1 MTSRNRG
8 FVKEPGAKSQ
18 GNLKFDPKWHFVGPG
33 RSSRPLILHVLGPR
47 WRLGSPA
54 LRLPPQASQ
63 GPTAPT
69 QPRTCTYMY
78 IAWHA
83 RYGRAFEPRGA
94 SAQRTAARRHARR
107 FACTPAGALAACERV
122 PIAGAGSLQNRW
134 PLWHHMC
141 CACVVHVLC
150 MCCACAVLCCAMLC
164 SACAVQCMCM
174 CIRCACVVHVLCM
187 CCDILCMCCAVL
199 CCAVHGLCCACP
211 VHMRVLCTCCMCS
224 LCMCMCY
231 ACAVHAIS
239 LETVALKNA
248 SVSTSARCSRMTPS
262 TSPYI
267 RKQYVPLCIVC
278 PIDAPVEGRGWKLEG
293 EGKHTPY
300 ANDVRGKHEAREA
313 GSQGARSQQHE
324 ASDMNCCCL
333 SIQASTSNVG

>member
-1 MTSRNRG
+1 MLCY
-8 FVKEPGAKSQ
+8 A
-18 GNLKFDPKWHFVGPG
+18 
-33 RSSRPLILHVLGPR
+33 
-47 WRLGSPA
+47 
-54 LRLPPQASQ
+54 
-63 GPTAPT
+63 
-69 QPRTCTYMY
+69 
-78 IAWHA
+78 
-83 RYGRAFEPRGA
+83 
-94 SAQRTAARRHARR
+94 
-107 FACTPAGALAACERV
+107 
-122 PIAGAGSLQNRW
+122 
-134 PLWHHMC
+134 
-141 CACVVHVLC
+141 VHVH
-150 MCCACAVLCCAMLC
+150 VVC
-164 SACAVQCMCM
+164 SACA
-174 CIRCACVVHVLCM
+174 CASAVHALCM
-187 CCDILCMCCAVL
+187 CYVCAVISCVCAVL

-324 ASDMNCCCL
+324 ASDMNCCCY

>member
-1 MTSRNRG
+1 MPDDGTTRA
-8 FVKEPGAKSQ
+8 V
-18 GNLKFDPKWHFVGPG
+18 
-33 RSSRPLILHVLGPR
+33 HVL
-47 WRLGSPA
+47 
-54 LRLPPQASQ
+54 
-63 GPTAPT
+63 
-69 QPRTCTYMY
+69 C
-78 IAWHA
+78 
-83 RYGRAFEPRGA
+83 
-94 SAQRTAARRHARR
+94 
-107 FACTPAGALAACERV
+107 
-122 PIAGAGSLQNRW
+122 
-134 PLWHHMC
+134 MC

-150 MCCACAVLCCAMLC
+150 YAVLCCPVHVLC
-164 SACAVQCMCM
+164 SACA
-174 CIRCACVVHVLCM
+174 CASAVHALCM
-187 CCDILCMCCAVL
+187 CYVCAVISCVCAVL
-199 CCAVHGLCCACP
+199 CCAVLCMVCAAHALFICVCYARAACVPCAC
-211 VHMRVLCTCCMCS
+211 
-224 LCMCMCY
+224 
-231 ACAVHAIS
+231 ACAMHVLHAIS
-239 LETVALKNA
+239 VETVALKNA

>member
-1 MTSRNRG
+1 
-8 FVKEPGAKSQ
+8 
-18 GNLKFDPKWHFVGPG
+18 
-33 RSSRPLILHVLGPR
+33 
-47 WRLGSPA
+47 
-54 LRLPPQASQ
+54 
-63 GPTAPT
+63 
-69 QPRTCTYMY
+69 MY
-78 IAWHA
+78 LA
-83 RYGRAFEPRGA
+83 
-94 SAQRTAARRHARR
+94 
-107 FACTPAGALAACERV
+107 PAGAWARLRFGCLRKPPKAPLHLLSHAHAHTCTSHGMHGMAAH
-122 PIAGAGSLQNRW
+122 LNRAVHRRSALRRAAI
-134 PLWHHMC
+134 LWHHMC

-150 MCCACAVLCCAMLC
+150 MCCACVVHVLCYPVLC
-164 SACAVQCMCM
+164 CAVQCMCM

-278 PIDAPVEGRGWKLEG
+278 PIDAAVEGRGWKLEG

-333 SIQASTSNVG
+333 SIQA

>member
-1 MTSRNRG
+1 MTTFCYGTQGKGRELHFTPSPLHSCQSRSRHKVGDEGPVVGLPAARDGRG
-8 FVKEPGAKSQ
+8 G
-18 GNLKFDPKWHFVGPG
+18 
-33 RSSRPLILHVLGPR
+33 
-47 WRLGSPA
+47 
-54 LRLPPQASQ
+54 
-63 GPTAPT
+63 APT
-69 QPRTCTYMY
+69 S
-78 IAWHA
+78 A
-83 RYGRAFEPRGA
+83 RA
-94 SAQRTAARRHARR
+94 SMA
-107 FACTPAGALAACERV
+107 P
-122 PIAGAGSLQNRW
+122 
-134 PLWHHMC
+134 
-141 CACVVHVLC
+141 HVLC
-150 MCCACAVLCCAMLC
+150 MCC
-164 SACAVQCMCM
+164 
-174 CIRCACVVHVLCM
+174 
-187 CCDILCMCCAVL
+187 
-199 CCAVHGLCCACP
+199 
-211 VHMRVLCTCCMCS
+211 
-224 LCMCMCY
+224 

>member
-1 MTSRNRG
+1 
-8 FVKEPGAKSQ
+8 
-18 GNLKFDPKWHFVGPG
+18 
-33 RSSRPLILHVLGPR
+33 
-47 WRLGSPA
+47 
-54 LRLPPQASQ
+54 
-63 GPTAPT
+63 
-69 QPRTCTYMY
+69 MY
-78 IAWHA
+78 LA
-83 RYGRAFEPRGA
+83 
-94 SAQRTAARRHARR
+94 
-107 FACTPAGALAACERV
+107 PAGAWAGLRFGCLRNPSKAPLHLLSHAHAHTCTSHGMHGMAAHLNHAAHRRSALRRAAMRRV
-122 PIAGAGSLQNRW
+122 PPALPRARLLLASACLLLARDRYQFAGLYGTTCAVHVLC
-134 PLWHHMC
+134 MC

-150 MCCACAVLCCAMLC
+150 YAVLCCAVHVLC
-164 SACAVQCMCM
+164 SACA
-174 CIRCACVVHVLCM
+174 CASAVHALCM
-187 CCDILCMCCAVL
+187 CYVCAVISCVCAVL